1 MGVLDRSDNADKTLP
16 TAYEKPR
23 RSSSAPDGG
32 VAELRAGAVLG
43 KYRIVRHLGTGG
55 MGSVY
60 EALHVEIDKPV
71 ALKIL
76 SGSLAGDPRSQA
88 RFQREATTLSRLDH
102 PNVVSVTDFGWEAAT
117 PFLVM
122 ELLRGE
128 DLGEHLIR
136 HLHGLAV
143 ADAVDILLPVVAGVV
158 AAHEAGVI
166 HRDLKPRN
174 IFLARSKVKQVEPK
188 VLDFGIA
195 KRDGDFRDASLTDSG
210 AIMGTVAYL
219 SPEQVAGKTADARSD
234 QFALGVIL
242 FECLTG
248 RPPHEGH
255 SHLAIMKAISDGR
268 FFRPS
273 SLRKDLPAGL
283 EQIVLRSMNQDPA
296 RRFDSVF
303 EFGRALLPFASDRE
317 RAFWAAYFGREGA
330 QQPAP
335 SQTVPFAV
343 AASPALAPTHE
354 RAMAD
359 SEVIA
364 LPDYPATDR
373 TRLASRGGGRI
384 ALVLGA
390 IGAVAV
396 VAFLG
401 LQRVPSGPTETP
413 PIATERPAEKEP
425 VRQGKAPSPFLPATQ
440 SAIPSTTAAPVA
452 TDEVTVRLVGL
463 PSGSTVSVDGAPS
476 SMPVRVRRG
485 SGIHELMIQAPG
497 YEEITRTVDARED
510 VDLPVNLRPLPIPKP
525 RASAKAAAAST
536 SAGSWGFRRPGAKVP
551 REAAEPK
558 PPPAITDF

>member
-1 MGVLDRSDNADKTLP
+1 LDPPDSPGGTLP

-88 RFQREATTLSRLDH
+88 RFQREATTLSKLDH
-102 PNVVSVTDFGWEAAT
+102 PNVVTVTDFGWEAAT

-128 DLGEHLIR
+128 DLAEHLIR
-136 HLHGLAV
+136 HLHGLV
-143 ADAVDILLPVVAGVV
+143 APDAVDILLPVVAGVV

-248 RPPHEGH
+248 RQPHEGH
-255 SHLAIMKAISDGR
+255 SYPAIMQAISEGR

-283 EQIVLRSMNQDPA
+283 EQVVLRSMSHDPG

-303 EFGRALLPFASDRE
+303 EFGRALLPFASE
-317 RAFWAAYFGREGA
+317 RAQAFWAAYFGREGA
-330 QQPAP
+330 QQAAL
-335 SQTVPFAV
+335 SQTVPVAV
-343 AASPALAPTHE
+343 AAPALAPTHE
-354 RAMAD
+354 KAMAD

-373 TRLASRGGGRI
+373 TRAAGHGGGRI
-384 ALVLGA
+384 ALVLGL
-390 IGAVAV
+390 IGVVAV

-401 LQRVPSGPTETP
+401 LQRVPAGPMETP
-413 PIATERPAEKEP
+413 PVAPERAREKEA
-425 VRQGKAPSPFLPATQ
+425 VREGKPPSPFRPAAEAVLQ
-440 SAIPSTTAAPVA
+440 PSPAVPIVPE
-452 TDEVTVRLVGL
+452 EVTVRLVGL
-463 PSGSTVSVDGAPS
+463 PSGGTVSVDGAPWP
-476 SMPVRVRRG
+476 MPIRIRRD
-485 SGIHELMIQAPG
+485 SGLHELTIQAPG
-497 YEEITRTVDARED
+497 YEAITRTVDARED
-510 VDLPVNLRPLPIPKP
+510 TDLQADLRPLPIPRP
-525 RASAKAAAAST
+525 RASARPAAASIST
-536 SAGSWGFRRPGAKVP
+536 GSWGFHRRNSKAHRGTS
-551 REAAEPK
+551 EPK